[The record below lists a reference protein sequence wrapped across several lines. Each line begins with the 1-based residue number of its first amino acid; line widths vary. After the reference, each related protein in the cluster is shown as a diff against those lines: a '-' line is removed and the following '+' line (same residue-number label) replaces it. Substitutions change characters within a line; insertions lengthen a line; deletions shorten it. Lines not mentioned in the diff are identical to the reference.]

1 MNDAYLKSDNETLWG
16 NTSSDN
22 KNDYITENHVTQK
35 TNHES
40 NFEKTHSNPA
50 STNESININGP
61 HITNPEYTQL
71 KQDIS
76 KTETIIDDRSNKIS
90 GTQEIANR
98 TDDKFTPPPPA
109 STEPLRDKFTPPP
122 PASTEPLRDKFT
134 PPPPSST
141 EPLRTASGLKQGK
154 MDDPELLAAENQ
166 VNNLERLQGVTNKN
180 VVIDKD
186 GNPVINTKFNQLDKE
201 LAATKDRLDAIY
213 AEVANK
219 GPNPNTD
226 PNLPKEGKITDPEYL
241 SLDEQ
246 REQTK
251 DLLNNTSEIIA
262 NKDGRLEKNEEYKRL
277 ESELNAIN
285 ESQDK
290 LLAEIANTGPNTND
304 TEIANNGSNENTKL
318 VKNPEKNSAQNE
330 VDELEKKLLNLDKY
344 SIDDKGNVVVNKEY
358 STIED
363 ELRIAREKERNFT
376 DTIEKPFENVP
387 NSNIVNENQVE
398 EYYDVLSDENYVSK
412 TEEQLDG
419 LHSLIYEVD
428 GLAYGELLKLSGAG
442 AVASM
447 KLYRYVLDNLKE
459 IYNYEVNTMIPAI
472 NDVDNFKKCI
482 VETFNLKE
490 KISVLEEKRRTLYSK
505 KPQENL
511 TGTKEVKKTDDE
523 GNETTSNEEYVYPNP
538 DFIKWETAVNDLN
551 DQINELKRKVDDS
564 LSQAKKYMSSAND
577 YGRINITYS
586 EY

>member
-1 MNDAYLKSDNETLWG
+1 MNDAYLKPDNETLWG

-22 KNDYITENHVTQK
+22 KNDYITKNHMTQK
-35 TNHES
+35 TNNES
-40 NFEKTHSNPA
+40 NSETITDPKLPQLDAQLNKQQPDLG
-50 STNESININGP
+50 STNESINIDGP
-61 HITNPEYTQL
+61 HITNPEYTRL

-76 KTETIIDDRSNKIS
+76 NIAVKDQD
-90 GTQEIANR
+90 GTPVVNSKFEKLEQELADTKAKLEAKSAEIASKGPN
-98 TDDKFTPPPPA
+98 PSA
-109 STEPLRDKFTPPP
+109 EPRET
-122 PASTEPLRDKFT
+122 T
-134 PPPPSST
+134 
-141 EPLRTASGLKQGK
+141 SGLKQGK
-154 MDDPELLAAENQ
+154 MDDPKLLAAENR
-166 VNNLERLQGVTNKN
+166 VNNLKSLQGVTNKN

-201 LAATKDRLDAIY
+201 LAAAKDRLDAIY
-213 AEVANK
+213 AEVANT

-226 PNLPKEGKITDPEYL
+226 PNLPKEGKITDSEYL

-246 REQTK
+246 REKTE
-251 DLLNNTSEIIA
+251 DLLNKTSEIVV
-262 NKDGRLEKNEEYKRL
+262 NQNGRHEKNAEYERL
-277 ESELNAIN
+277 KGELNAIN
-285 ESQDK
+285 EGQDK
-290 LLAEIANTGPNTND
+290 LLAEIANTGPNTNE

-330 VDELEKKLLNLDKY
+330 IDALEKTLLKLEKY
-344 SIDDKGNVVVNKEY
+344 IIDENGKVVVNEEY
-358 STIED
+358 SIIED
-363 ELRIAREKERNFT
+363 KLRIAREKESYFT
-376 DTIEKPFENVP
+376 DTTEKTFENAP
-387 NSNIVNENQVE
+387 NSNIVDENQVE
-398 EYYDVLSDENYVSK
+398 EYYNALSDEDYVSK
-412 TEEQLDG
+412 TEEQLDE

-472 NDVDNFKKCI
+472 NDVDNFKKYI

-490 KISVLEEKRRTLYSK
+490 KISVLEEKRKTLYSK

-511 TGTKEVKKTDDE
+511 TGTKEVTKTDDE

-538 DFIKWETAVNDLN
+538 DYITWETDLN
-551 DQINELKRKVDDS
+551 DLINQINELKRKVDDS

-577 YGRINITYS
+577 YGRVNITYS